1 MRSDGRK
8 PGELRPIRIIRD
20 YLKHPEGSVLV
31 EFGNTKVICTV
42 SVQEGVPP
50 FLKGKGQGWITAE
63 YSMLP
68 RATHTRNIRESVQGK
83 IGGRTHE
90 IQRMIGRAMRTALDL
105 TKVGERT
112 FWIDCDVI
120 QADGGTR
127 TASITGA
134 FVALTDAVIKLY
146 EDGVLTSTP
155 IKDFVAAVSVGMVE
169 GNILLDLNF
178 EEDSKAE
185 VDINVVGT
193 GSGRISEIQA
203 LGEEHSF
210 TREVWD
216 GISTKL
222 SKIRS
227 YQNPQKHITTSPS
240 HNKGKAVITLKGK
253 SASHTN
259 KGCCRHPVGG
269 CGHTVKNC
277 RNSPSCH
284 IVLCYLSSP

>member
-134 FVALTDAVIKLY
+134 FVALTDAVRKLY

-210 TREVWD
+210 TREEFDRMLSLGLEAIKQLVELQKAFFEVNG
-216 GISTKL
+216 GIF
-222 SKIRS
+222 R
-227 YQNPQKHITTSPS
+227 
-240 HNKGKAVITLKGK
+240 
-253 SASHTN
+253 
-259 KGCCRHPVGG
+259 R
-269 CGHTVKNC
+269 KNIKEA
-277 RNSPSCH
+277 R
-284 IVLCYLSSP
+284 L

>member
-20 YLKHPEGSVLV
+20 YLKYPEGSVLV
-31 EFGNTKVICTV
+31 EFGNTKVICTI
-42 SVQEGVPP
+42 SVQDGVPP

-68 RATHTRNIRESVQGK
+68 RATHTRNIRESVQGR

-134 FVALTDAVIKLY
+134 FVALADAVIKLY
-146 EDGVLTSTP
+146 EEGILTTTP
-155 IKDFVAAVSVGMVE
+155 IKDFVAAISVGMVE

-178 EEDSKAE
+178 EEDSKAQ
-185 VDINVVGT
+185 VDINLVAT
-193 GSGRISEIQA
+193 GSGKISEIQA

-210 TREVWD
+210 TREEFDKMLSLGLEAIKQLVELQKAFFEVNN
-216 GISTKL
+216 GIF
-222 SKIRS
+222 R
-227 YQNPQKHITTSPS
+227 
-240 HNKGKAVITLKGK
+240 
-253 SASHTN
+253 
-259 KGCCRHPVGG
+259 R
-269 CGHTVKNC
+269 KNIKEA
-277 RNSPSCH
+277 R
-284 IVLCYLSSP
+284 L

>member
-1 MRSDGRK
+1 MRSDGRR
-8 PGELRPIRIIRD
+8 PGELRPVRIVRD

-68 RATHTRNIRESVQGK
+68 RATQTRNIRESVQGR

-134 FVALTDAVIKLY
+134 FVALVDAVIKLY
-146 EDGVLTSTP
+146 SDGVLTSTP
-155 IKDFVAAVSVGMVE
+155 IKDFVAAVSVGIV
-169 GNILLDLNF
+169 NNQILLDLNF
-178 EEDSKAE
+178 EEDSSAE
-185 VDINVVGT
+185 VDMNLVAT

-210 TREVWD
+210 TRED
-216 GISTKL
+216 FDKMLSLGLEGIKQL
-222 SKIRS
+222 IEL
-227 YQNPQKHITTSPS
+227 QK
-240 HNKGKAVITLKGK
+240 AFFEVQ
-253 SASHTN
+253 
-259 KGCCRHPVGG
+259 GG
-269 CGHTVKNC
+269 IFRRKNIKEA
-277 RNSPSCH
+277 R
-284 IVLCYLSSP
+284 L

>member
-1 MRSDGRK
+1 
-8 PGELRPIRIIRD
+8 
-20 YLKHPEGSVLV
+20 
-31 EFGNTKVICTV
+31 
-42 SVQEGVPP
+42 
-50 FLKGKGQGWITAE
+50 
-63 YSMLP
+63 
-68 RATHTRNIRESVQGK
+68 
-83 IGGRTHE
+83 
-90 IQRMIGRAMRTALDL
+90 MRTALDL

-112 FWIDCDVI
+112 FWVDCDVI

-210 TREVWD
+210 TREEFDRMLSLGLEAIKQLVELQKAFFEVNG
-216 GISTKL
+216 GIF
-222 SKIRS
+222 R
-227 YQNPQKHITTSPS
+227 
-240 HNKGKAVITLKGK
+240 
-253 SASHTN
+253 
-259 KGCCRHPVGG
+259 R
-269 CGHTVKNC
+269 KNIKEA
-277 RNSPSCH
+277 R
-284 IVLCYLSSP
+284 L